1 MVNTYFV
8 PKEVNSNHLKI
19 IAIIAM
25 AIDHIA
31 YGFVP
36 EGSILGQIMHT
47 IGRITM
53 PIMCFSLAEGYHK
66 TKNLKKYVIRLFIFM
81 IISYIPYLFF
91 TTGKMP
97 ISFDNSSNIYFKFP
111 TSVIYTLFIGIISLI
126 VWDLKELNKFLK
138 ALILLVLL
146 DAATYGDWG
155 TTCVLWVLVFGI
167 FYGDF
172 KKQIIGYLLVAFPLF
187 LIVILM
193 FFNIIDGVWWEKIYI
208 FGLLLPI
215 PLLSNYNGKLG
226 EHNLKWLFYVFY
238 PLHLLIIGY
247 IKYIVL

>member
-1 MVNTYFV
+1 M
-8 PKEVNSNHLKI
+8 
-19 IAIIAM
+19 
-25 AIDHIA
+25 
-31 YGFVP
+31 
-36 EGSILGQIMHT
+36 
-47 IGRITM
+47 
-53 PIMCFSLAEGYHK
+53 
-66 TKNLKKYVIRLFIFM
+66 
-81 IISYIPYLFF
+81 
-91 TTGKMP
+91 
-97 ISFDNSSNIYFKFP
+97 
-111 TSVIYTLFIGIISLI
+111 FIGIISLI

-146 DAATYGDWG
+146 GAATYGDWG
-155 TTCVLWVLVFGI
+155 KTCVLWVLVFGI

-187 LIVILM
+187 LIILLM